1 MFWSDRPPFRTVK
14 FKVALGYAQLFAVS
28 TCFCF
33 AAVYLYQRNHL
44 YNTIDQKLLTFVQ
57 EFEYEYL
64 TGDEFAAASVALNF
78 DQVPPDVFDVVG
90 QKIAGWKP
98 LFAAYHGSR
107 NHGHYLLIG
116 TAGNRLQ
123 EFIVRWPSLT
133 IGVREL
139 TLVDRAAVMNHKFNS
154 ESYGEGINQ
163 IFFLLLSENGRVL
176 ARSDFRE
183 RLLPFFTGQD
193 FAKYRCSRWFA
204 TLSGKCA
211 PIRVLNQRL
220 IDGNILVIGYSLMD
234 IQENLSSLVFIFNS
248 MVLLMLLI
256 GSWAGWLLARKFIRG
271 VDRVTCAARKI
282 EAGDFSLRV
291 GHGDEGE
298 EIDNLVDAF
307 NNMTANTEKLLKE
320 LKTISDN
327 IAHDLRT
334 PITRIRG
341 KAELAV
347 LNPEDSSEL
356 AGDVAEE
363 CAEMLTMINTML
375 EITQTESGI
384 AQDDFDDLDLTVL
397 TAAVLEL
404 FSTVA
409 EDKGITLHQE
419 LPAQP
424 LSACGNKVKYQ
435 RLLANLLE
443 ALRWTR
449 HLARLAT
456 PLARAAHL
464 RDVAGAAF
472 SLAFVS
478 PAAAN
483 GLLSESHQKGEID
496 GRELMLA
503 NLFNSFPAYLVHT
516 PTIFLLTWPVLG
528 WPAVVYVGL
537 TLLAA
542 VGRTGLTIAFS
553 RRLLPAPPQGCLACT
568 AAADGETGWRAAARK
583 AWKRFRRRVPKLVC
597 FTVPVYII
605 MYLLQRYG
613 LFTAAEEWL
622 AMHMEWLAFLKPQA
636 MGIIVLHLAAELGA
650 ALGAAGSV
658 LQTGGLEAR
667 DVVLALM
674 VGNILSTP
682 MRAIRHQLPA
692 YAGFYR
698 PALALR
704 LILANQGLRA
714 VSMAVVTLLYWW
726 VAF

>member
-14 FKVALGYAQLFAVS
+14 FKVALGYALLFAVS

-64 TGDEFAAASVALNF
+64 TGDEFAAASIALNF
-78 DQVPPDVFDVVG
+78 DQVPPDVFAVVG

-384 AQDDFDDLDLTVL
+384 AQDDFDDLDLTAL

-435 RLLANLLE
+435 RLLANLLDNAIKFTPSGGTVSVRLEPGDSEFTLRISDTGCGIPPE
-443 ALRWTR
+443 ARSHIFERFYRSDSSRSLPGNG
-449 HLARLAT
+449 LGLSLVKAIVS
-456 PLARAAHL
+456 
-464 RDVAGAAF
+464 VAGGTIE
-472 SLAFVS
+472 VE
-478 PAAAN
+478 
-483 GLLSESHQKGEID
+483 SEVNRG
-496 GRELMLA
+496 
-503 NLFNSFPAYLVHT
+503 T
-516 PTIFLLTWPVLG
+516 TFL
-528 WPAVVYVGL
+528 
-537 TLLAA
+537 
-542 VGRTGLTIAFS
+542 
-553 RRLLPAPPQGCLACT
+553 
-568 AAADGETGWRAAARK
+568 
-583 AWKRFRRRVPKLVC
+583 
-597 FTVPVYII
+597 
-605 MYLLQRYG
+605 
-613 LFTAAEEWL
+613 
-622 AMHMEWLAFLKPQA
+622 
-636 MGIIVLHLAAELGA
+636 
-650 ALGAAGSV
+650 
-658 LQTGGLEAR
+658 
-667 DVVLALM
+667 
-674 VGNILSTP
+674 
-682 MRAIRHQLPA
+682 
-692 YAGFYR
+692 
-698 PALALR
+698 
-704 LILANQGLRA
+704 
-714 VSMAVVTLLYWW
+714 VTLPRWRQKTKMTKL
-726 VAF
+726 

>member
-1 MFWSDRPPFRTVK
+1 MNDILSPDTLHSL
-14 FKVALGYAQLFAVS
+14 ALLWKG
-28 TCFCF
+28 
-33 AAVYLYQRNHL
+33 
-44 YNTIDQKLLTFVQ
+44 LL
-57 EFEYEYL
+57 
-64 TGDEFAAASVALNF
+64 
-78 DQVPPDVFDVVG
+78 
-90 QKIAGWKP
+90 WP
-98 LFAAYHGSR
+98 LLR
-107 NHGHYLLIG
+107 
-116 TAGNRLQ
+116 
-123 EFIVRWPSLT
+123 
-133 IGVREL
+133 
-139 TLVDRAAVMNHKFNS
+139 
-154 ESYGEGINQ
+154 
-163 IFFLLLSENGRVL
+163 LLLGL
-176 ARSDFRE
+176 
-183 RLLPFFTGQD
+183 
-193 FAKYRCSRWFA
+193 
-204 TLSGKCA
+204 CA
-211 PIRVLNQRL
+211 GL
-220 IDGNILVIGYSLMD
+220 
-234 IQENLSSLVFIFNS
+234 
-248 MVLLMLLI
+248 
-256 GSWAGWLLARKFIRG
+256 
-271 VDRVTCAARKI
+271 
-282 EAGDFSLRV
+282 
-291 GHGDEGE
+291 
-298 EIDNLVDAF
+298 
-307 NNMTANTEKLLKE
+307 
-320 LKTISDN
+320 
-327 IAHDLRT
+327 
-334 PITRIRG
+334 
-341 KAELAV
+341 
-347 LNPEDSSEL
+347 
-356 AGDVAEE
+356 
-363 CAEMLTMINTML
+363 
-375 EITQTESGI
+375 
-384 AQDDFDDLDLTVL
+384 
-397 TAAVLEL
+397 
-404 FSTVA
+404 
-409 EDKGITLHQE
+409 
-419 LPAQP
+419 
-424 LSACGNKVKYQ
+424 
-435 RLLANLLE
+435 LLANLLE

-516 PTIFLLTWPVLG
+516 PTIFLLTWPGLG

>member
-435 RLLANLLE
+435 RLLAQS
-443 ALRWTR
+443 AGQRDQIHSVRRYGFRPFGTRQFGIHAPHQRYRLRNT
-449 HLARLAT
+449 
-456 PLARAAHL
+456 
-464 RDVAGAAF
+464 AG
-472 SLAFVS
+472 SPVS
-478 PAAAN
+478 YFRTILPFRFQPEPA
-483 GLLSESHQKGEID
+483 GQRSGTQSG
-496 GRELMLA
+496 
-503 NLFNSFPAYLVHT
+503 
-516 PTIFLLTWPVLG
+516 
-528 WPAVVYVGL
+528 
-537 TLLAA
+537 
-542 VGRTGLTIAFS
+542 
-553 RRLLPAPPQGCLACT
+553 QG
-568 AAADGETGWRAAARK
+568 D
-583 AWKRFRRRVPKLVC
+583 RFRCRRNH
-597 FTVPVYII
+597 
-605 MYLLQRYG
+605 RSG
-613 LFTAAEEWL
+613 E
-622 AMHMEWLAFLKPQA
+622 
-636 MGIIVLHLAAELGA
+636 
-650 ALGAAGSV
+650 
-658 LQTGGLEAR
+658 
-667 DVVLALM
+667 
-674 VGNILSTP
+674 
-682 MRAIRHQLPA
+682 
-692 YAGFYR
+692 
-698 PALALR
+698 
-704 LILANQGLRA
+704 
-714 VSMAVVTLLYWW
+714 
-726 VAF
+726 